1 MLNSERQN
9 IILEML
15 AEKRT
20 VLVTDLVK
28 QFDVSVATI
37 RRDRTERESK
47 NLLRR
52 VYGGAVPAGEN
63 PWTPFATRADL
74 HAKEKALIGK
84 KAAELINDDE
94 TVIIDTGTTV
104 QEVVK
109 NIKKKPLKVFTN
121 SLPAL
126 NELSD
131 ASSAMSVVCLGG
143 LFMQKQMAM
152 LGSISEKTLQ
162 HYFFDKAVIGTAGV
176 DLKYGLSGFS
186 QESTDMCSALIGRSK
201 EVILVADSSKFGKVN
216 HIAFAT
222 LDQIDV
228 IVTDSNLDQSY
239 RTALEEKGIRL
250 IIVPVN

>member
-9 IILEML
+9 IILKML

-37 RRDRTERESK
+37 RRDLTELESK

-52 VYGGAVPAGEN
+52 VYGGAVPVGEN
-63 PWTPFATRADL
+63 PWTPFDTRADL

-109 NIKKKPLKVFTN
+109 NIKKKSLTVFTN

-126 NELSD
+126 NELSE
-131 ASSAMSVVCLGG
+131 SSNSLSIVCLGG
-143 LFMQKQMAM
+143 VLMKKQMAL
-152 LGSISEKTLQ
+152 LGSISEKALG
-162 HYFFDKAVIGTAGV
+162 HYLFDKAIVGTAGL
-176 DLKYGLSGFS
+176 DLEYGLTGFS
-186 QESTDMCSALIGRSK
+186 QESTDMCSSLIRRAK
-201 EVILVADSSKFGKVN
+201 EVILVTDSSKFGKVN

-228 IVTDSNLDQSY
+228 IVTDSNLDQSF
-239 RTALEEKGIRL
+239 RTAIEEKGIRL
-250 IIVPVN
+250 IIVPVD

>member
-9 IILEML
+9 IIIDML
-15 AEKRT
+15 RERRT

-28 QFDVSVATI
+28 QFNVSIATI
-37 RRDRTERESK
+37 RRDLTELEDK
-47 NLLRR
+47 NLLKR
-52 VYGGAVPAGEN
+52 VYGGAIPVGDN

-84 KAAELINDDE
+84 KAAELLNDDE

-109 NIKKKPLKVFTN
+109 NIKKKSLKVFTN

-131 ASSAMSVVCLGG
+131 ASSSVSVVCLGG
-143 LFMQKQMAM
+143 YFMQKQMAM
-152 LGSISEKTLQ
+152 LGSIAEKALQ
-162 HYFFDKAVIGTAGV
+162 SYFFDKAVIGAAGV
-176 DLKYGLSGFS
+176 DLEYGLSGFS
-186 QESTDMCSALIGRSK
+186 QESTDMCSALVKRSK
-201 EVILVADSSKFGKVN
+201 EVIVVADSSKFGKVN

-228 IVTDSNLDQSY
+228 IVTDSNLDQSF
-239 RTALEEKGIRL
+239 RAALEEKGIRL